1 MIASHGSGGLGGDG
15 GDGGLGGDGAV
26 AAWDGG
32 SLGGDGAAAWRLR
45 RRRSPSPRPLCSL
58 LAHGH
63 IARGASRSS
72 SPVIH
77 VSPSR
82 SSSRSSSTAA
92 WRLHRCRIPSPHP
105 LCSLL
110 AHGHVARGA
119 SRSSLVVHASPSRSS
134 SRSSSTTAWRLH
146 QRRSPSPHPLCS
158 LLAHGHIARAPGRRR
173 LPRRAPGCHPH
184 VETPPRPY
192 PPPGFPR
199 RASFLWRASPPG
211 LDSSIVDA
219 VGDEA

>member
-1 MIASHGSGGLGGDG
+1 MHCGSLACSSPALLPPRPLCSSRLGGCVDTGALLVACSASSLPMITSHGS
-15 GDGGLGGDGAV
+15 GGLGGDGAV

-32 SLGGDGAAAWRLR
+32 SLGGDEAAAWRLR
-45 RRRSPSPRPLCSL
+45 RRRSPSPHPLCSL

-92 WRLHRCRIPSPHP
+92 WRLHRCRIPSPHL

-146 QRRSPSPHPLCS
+146 QRRSPSPRPLCS
-158 LLAHGHIARAPGRRR
+158 LLTHGHIARGA
-173 LPRRAPGCHPH
+173 
-184 VETPPRPY
+184 
-192 PPPGFPR
+192 
-199 RASFLWRASPPG
+199 
-211 LDSSIVDA
+211 
-219 VGDEA
+219 